1 MRCTALRHHM
11 PLLAIFGE
19 IGCDIRL
26 ANHPGGAR
34 IGRASDWT
42 CRSCFTCQTIQ
53 APVCSEDARA
63 PRHRFGL
70 PPPPPEVCRCSIFNP
85 RILPVGFRSLLRPST
100 SLKEAPRKTLRNA
113 TFSAGW
119 RVRVVKVPSHAH
131 ASFDAIRLDLCIS
144 ASPFESALA
153 SHRHRQPHPL
163 DDFIV
168 AIKHANRAP
177 PRTGSSISVPRR
189 TSHRLKRAR
198 VVLTNRRLG
207 AWRNH
212 ALDRTNSCPCPE
224 PDLRGAP
231 A

>member
-1 MRCTALRHHM
+1 M

-19 IGCDIRL
+19 IGCDIRP
-26 ANHPGGAR
+26 AKHPGGAR

-53 APVCSEDARA
+53 APVYFEDARA

-168 AIKHANRAP
+168 ALKHANRAP
-177 PRTGSSISVPRR
+177 PRTGSSIGPSAHFPSPQTRSSRPYESPARCLEKPCARSDQLVSVPRAR
-189 TSHRLKRAR
+189 PPRRACVER
-198 VVLTNRRLG
+198 
-207 AWRNH
+207 A
-212 ALDRTNSCPCPE
+212 SIPIPS
-224 PDLRGAP
+224 
-231 A
+231 